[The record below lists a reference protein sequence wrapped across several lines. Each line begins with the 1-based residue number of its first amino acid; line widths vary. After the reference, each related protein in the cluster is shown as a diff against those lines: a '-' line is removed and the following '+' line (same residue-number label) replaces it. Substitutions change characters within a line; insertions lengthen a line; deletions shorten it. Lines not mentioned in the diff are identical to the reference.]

1 MSDDI
6 MKSFKEIVKQ
16 FNEEVE
22 EGIKHLIGTTG
33 IIDPY
38 DVEEGKLT
46 VKEAQA
52 ELENNGWKI
61 IYLRNPLDAAHV
73 DLLLFE
79 KDKFVAGV
87 KIALDLETKE
97 IKRKMMLAEEGDKL
111 SEHAQKF
118 IKAMK

>member
-1 MSDDI
+1 MNDNT
-6 MKSFKEIVKQ
+6 MKPFISIVKQ

-46 VKEAQA
+46 VNEAQA
-52 ELENNGWKI
+52 ELESNGWKI
-61 IYLRNPLDAAHV
+61 IYLRNPLDATNV

-79 KDKFVAGV
+79 KDKFIAGV
-87 KIALDLETKE
+87 KVVLDLKTKE
-97 IKRKMMLAEEGDKL
+97 IKRKMLLADEGDKL
-111 SEHAQKF
+111 SKYAQKF
-118 IKAMK
+118 IRAMK